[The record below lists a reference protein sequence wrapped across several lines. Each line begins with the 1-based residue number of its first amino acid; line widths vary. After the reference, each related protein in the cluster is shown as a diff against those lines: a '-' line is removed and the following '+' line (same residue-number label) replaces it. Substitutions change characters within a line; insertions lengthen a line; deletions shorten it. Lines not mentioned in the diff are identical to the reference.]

1 MVKQLTLE
9 GLEIELNDGRART
22 TVRVA
27 DGTAQ
32 AGELTMMAG
41 PSGAGK
47 TTVLAHAA
55 GLLPASHGYAIYN
68 YEADSLS
75 PVEAST
81 RGLIAIAFQ
90 SPHLLGQLTVE
101 QNLVMFGDR
110 EVAQSYLEMAGIGYT
125 AQRPAAT
132 LSGGEAQ
139 RVAVVR
145 ALSSRPEIVIADE
158 PFANLDRESAAAI
171 GAMFDAFLDGGGL
184 LLMASHQEIPMTH
197 PPREIPVKSEVTR

>member
-1 MVKQLTLE
+1 MVNQLTLE

-27 DGTAQ
+27 DSAAE
-32 AGELTMMAG
+32 AGVLTVVAG

-47 TTVLAHAA
+47 TTALAHAA
-55 GLLPASHGYAIYN
+55 GLLPARRGHATYHCEG
-68 YEADSLS
+68 DGLS
-75 PVEAST
+75 PAAASA

-110 EVAQSYLEMAGIGYT
+110 EIAQSYLEMAGIGYT

-145 ALSSRPEIVIADE
+145 ALASRPEIVIADE
-158 PFANLDRESAAAI
+158 PFANLDPESAAAI

-184 LLMASHQEIPMTH
+184 VLMASHQEIPMTH
-197 PPREIPVKSEVTR
+197 PPQEIPVKSR